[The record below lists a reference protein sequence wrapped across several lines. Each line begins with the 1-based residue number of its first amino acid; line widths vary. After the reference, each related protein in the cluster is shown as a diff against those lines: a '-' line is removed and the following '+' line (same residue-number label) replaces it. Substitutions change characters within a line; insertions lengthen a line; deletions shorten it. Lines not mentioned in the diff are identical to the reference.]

1 MVNELFTILDST
13 FAFDR
18 AVLAASSRAR
28 ALLATKRNV
37 GVKMSSVIND
47 IEESLADLLPT
58 LENLTELCG
67 TRLTVDPTTDGENTR
82 PEAEIA
88 REVLAEARSEAH
100 DLLFALRRLAMTR
113 ALYPRTVTLRA
124 ALQRI
129 NRRIS
134 KSGLRVATARS
145 ASDKDAGRFM
155 LIEGAFIRDGF
166 ENVDELSD
174 YARHVGVLH
183 ESETIVD
190 NAAKQDVPAASLP
203 LPHGSA
209 SDHGSATG
217 DQEPARTL
225 H

>member
-1 MVNELFTILDST
+1 
-13 FAFDR
+13 
-18 AVLAASSRAR
+18 
-28 ALLATKRNV
+28 
-37 GVKMSSVIND
+37 MSSVIND

-67 TRLTVDPTTDGENTR
+67 TRLAVDPATDGENTR
-82 PEAEIA
+82 PEEEIA
-88 REVLAEARSEAH
+88 REVLSEARAEAHS
-100 DLLFALRRLAMTR
+100 LLFALRRLAMTR

-155 LIEGAFIRDGF
+155 LIEGSIIRDGF

-174 YARHVGVLH
+174 YARLVGVLH

-190 NAAKQDVPAASLP
+190 DEAKQDVPASSLPRP

-209 SDHGSATG
+209 SDHGSAPR
-217 DQEPARTL
+217 DQESAHTL